1 MSSNKGRRGGP
12 NLPAWA
18 LNVNGN
24 AYSNHSSNASI
35 EIDDGSGDDPLD
47 YHKMMMQAL
56 LMQSNELTTANTS
69 DNDNMD
75 GALPPTQEELESMSA
90 FLKTV
95 ESNPE
100 AAAALLQSLSDKDDS
115 SRSKQSITANM
126 IEIQPIPGF
135 VLKTRL
141 AAAHEDWPAQ
151 LKVLINICFSA
162 EIPAPPTSDYEEAA
176 RAVREG
182 DNTTFKVPLS
192 LSGPRPDKD
201 KEGKVCLVF
210 EACVNTVPFEMAQKD
225 VDFKFFLIQ
234 LCFEWLEEKHKLQLE
249 RDYTLPKLKAKGP
262 LSKHYIRKTAKSLV
276 TEMSK
281 TVLSETV
288 SAANSQSAQPIGNKG
303 VKPAFEMIMEPFD
316 AKVPEFI
323 VVNVQLPR
331 LASTKPHLV
340 LDLTPYKLF
349 LSPSPST
356 TNTSPYAP
364 LEIPLPFPIDVE
376 QTGAQFDRSRRVLC
390 VTMFVDES

>member
-1 MSSNKGRRGGP
+1 MLQGSTTMSSNKGRRGGP

-100 AAAALLQSLSDKDDS
+100 AAAALLQSLSATTNNDDS

-141 AAAHEDWPAQ
+141 SAAHEDWPAQ
-151 LKVLINICFSA
+151 LKVFINICFSA

-210 EACVNTVPFEMAQKD
+210 EAWYN
-225 VDFKFFLIQ
+225 FFYFCYL
-234 LCFEWLEEKHKLQLE
+234 L
-249 RDYTLPKLKAKGP
+249 
-262 LSKHYIRKTAKSLV
+262 LS
-276 TEMSK
+276 SK
-281 TVLSETV
+281 Y
-288 SAANSQSAQPIGNKG
+288 
-303 VKPAFEMIMEPFD
+303 
-316 AKVPEFI
+316 
-323 VVNVQLPR
+323 
-331 LASTKPHLV
+331 H
-340 LDLTPYKLF
+340 
-349 LSPSPST
+349 LSPFPS
-356 TNTSPYAP
+356 
-364 LEIPLPFPIDVE
+364 I
-376 QTGAQFDRSRRVLC
+376 
-390 VTMFVDES
+390 